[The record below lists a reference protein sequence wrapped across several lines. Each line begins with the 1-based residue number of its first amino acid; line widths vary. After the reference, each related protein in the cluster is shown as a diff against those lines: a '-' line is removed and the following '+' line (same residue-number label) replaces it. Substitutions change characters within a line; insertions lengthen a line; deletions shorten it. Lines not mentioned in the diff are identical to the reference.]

1 MLKTLVRQERCYLAG
16 TPLVNVDGRLSL
28 LVRDYSAA
36 FIVSSE
42 FFNSHNFCSPVNNK
56 KTYCVKHE
64 NVMVEKSFISTEW
77 QVCINSSAAKNDPWF
92 AVRHHEMLDSI
103 EQDCYS
109 NYRCNLIIPVIGAY
123 QVICKIY
130 CLLSRKNF

>member
-1 MLKTLVRQERCYLAG
+1 MFRKRSAVQQVYGQG
-16 TPLVNVDGRLSL
+16 TNKC
-28 LVRDYSAA
+28 
-36 FIVSSE
+36 
-42 FFNSHNFCSPVNNK
+42 FFK
-56 KTYCVKHE
+56 KTKKTKKSILVTARTISSLPLLKISSYSYCVKHE

-123 QVICKIY
+123 QVICKIC